1 MRSTSYRHEHLR
13 CGYRRDIRKSKFR
26 STVHSRFGS
35 RPTLLIIDELSMVE
49 GENLRGAV
57 IMSLARRSG
66 SRPHDMT
73 DVPSQA
79 YGLGSV
85 RK

>member
-1 MRSTSYRHEHLR
+1 
-13 CGYRRDIRKSKFR
+13 
-26 STVHSRFGS
+26 
-35 RPTLLIIDELSMVE
+35 MVE